1 VAQQMAQMGA
11 NLVLISTNLERLEQL
26 QQSLSLPDERVL
38 TYAVDLVD
46 GESTHAAAQAVLKKF
61 SRLDILLHLVG
72 GWTGGKSVIQA
83 PAVEVQNMLDQHV
96 WTTFNVVQAF
106 VPSML
111 TAGWGRVVAIS
122 TPFAARPGVHGAPYA
137 LAKAAQESLLL
148 SLAQELKDKGVTT
161 NLIVVRAIDV
171 NHERLQERTAQ
182 NASWATPE
190 EIASL
195 ILYLCSEEAHMVNGA
210 RIPVQGS
217 YI

>member
-1 VAQQMAQMGA
+1 
-11 NLVLISTNLERLEQL
+11 
-26 QQSLSLPDERVL
+26 
-38 TYAVDLVD
+38 
-46 GESTHAAAQAVLKKF
+46 
-61 SRLDILLHLVG
+61 
-72 GWTGGKSVIQA
+72 
-83 PAVEVQNMLDQHV
+83 
-96 WTTFNVVQAF
+96 
-106 VPSML
+106 
-111 TAGWGRVVAIS
+111 
-122 TPFAARPGVHGAPYA
+122 
-137 LAKAAQESLLL
+137 
-148 SLAQELKDKGVTT
+148 VTT